1 MAHTVSLRAAFIP
14 GSLRKPVFLPVM
26 EGEMGCVVCL
36 NKNAMLSSLPYRPP
50 PSSGRTQKQVLDYVK
65 EGGHKKVQ
73 FER

>member
-1 MAHTVSLRAAFIP
+1 
-14 GSLRKPVFLPVM
+14 
-26 EGEMGCVVCL
+26 MGCVVCL

>member
-1 MAHTVSLRAAFIP
+1 MP
-14 GSLRKPVFLPVM
+14 GSLGKPKSLLVM
-26 EGEMGCVVCL
+26 EGGEGNTGCVPCSHENAFLSCL
-36 NKNAMLSSLPYRPP
+36 PSHLL